1 MTHFLTFFMLQNLHG
16 AQEKIPRYSAS
27 KPVRN
32 DKCNFLCDGIL
43 YEFCGQYTMINL
55 RL

>member
-16 AQEKIPRYSAS
+16 AQEKIPGYSAS

-32 DKCNFLCDGIL
+32 DKCNFLCDEIL
-43 YEFCGQYTMINL
+43 YECFGKI
-55 RL
+55 